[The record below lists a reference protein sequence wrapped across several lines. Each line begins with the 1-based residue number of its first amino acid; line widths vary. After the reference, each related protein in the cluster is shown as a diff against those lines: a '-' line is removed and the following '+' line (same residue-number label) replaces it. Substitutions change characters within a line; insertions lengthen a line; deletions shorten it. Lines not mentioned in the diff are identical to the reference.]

1 VGGLLQ
7 LEGSSEQSQADVRGI
22 RADVTE
28 ILRLLGGRPSAP
40 PPPGGAVTASAT
52 PGTPAE
58 SESPRAIPGPGSD
71 KPDPT
76 LRLSR
81 QGPSQRQSAA
91 SDRALP
97 ATALRSAG
105 RQGLKGSAA
114 SVGTKERHHEVCL
127 KGVDLVLVNPT
138 STASTTLNGNG
149 NMGPTPS
156 ILASNHS
163 ALGAS
168 ICAQATMAS
177 PEAATHCDMLAKPNG
192 TAVFKSSSVTA
203 AGALEGSSKEE
214 LPALSSSK
222 EELPAPCSS
231 SPSSTRPSS
240 PSSTRP
246 PRAGGLPWTSL
257 EEQLAEAVGCW
268 QRRAGGTM
276 TSADP
281 KSSSASDA
289 HG

>member
-1 VGGLLQ
+1 VLQ

-40 PPPGGAVTASAT
+40 PPPGGAVTTSAT

-71 KPDPT
+71 KPDPS

-91 SDRALP
+91 SGRALP
-97 ATALRSAG
+97 ATASRSAG
-105 RQGLKGSAA
+105 GQGLKGSAA
-114 SVGTKERHHEVCL
+114 SVGTEERHHEVCL
-127 KGVDLVLVNPT
+127 KGGDLVLVNPT

-156 ILASNHS
+156 ILASHHS
-163 ALGAS
+163 ALGDPT
-168 ICAQATMAS
+168 CAQATTAS
-177 PEAATHCDMLAKPNG
+177 PQAATHCDMLAIPEVAKPHAM
-192 TAVFKSSSVTA
+192 AVCKSYRVTA
-203 AGALEGSSKEE
+203 AGALDSILEGSSKEE
-214 LPALSSSK
+214 LL
-222 EELPAPCSS
+222 APCSS
-231 SPSSTRPSS
+231 SPSSTRP
-240 PSSTRP
+240 PM
-246 PRAGGLPWTSL
+246 AGGPPWTSL
-257 EEQLAEAVGCW
+257 EEHLAEAVGCW